1 MRYGYLPAMLIA
13 ALPAFGIMA
22 QTTQQPSTFVPNVH
36 HPMKRRMLPWLD
48 RILKR

>member
-22 QTTQQPSTFVPNVH
+22 QTPRQLPTFVPNAHRTV
-36 HPMKRRMLPWLD
+36 KR
-48 RILKR
+48 